1 MAYDGNLTFAP
12 AKTGTYRITCTV
24 SLKNFSGTAVATT
37 EIQVE
42 EVTTVKPDDHFF
54 ENNIGS
60 FIFLGIGTL
69 ALAGVIVLLCI
80 KPKEEN

>member
-1 MAYDGNLTFAP
+1 MAYDGTLTFTP
-12 AKTGTYRITCTV
+12 VKTGTYRFTCTV
-24 SLKNFSGTAVATT
+24 TLKNFSGTAEATS
-37 EIQVE
+37 EIVVND
-42 EVTTVKPDDHFF
+42 VTTVKPDDHFF